1 MSGFRSFTLEM
12 PPFAGRTGRGVRV
25 AVVDSGVHGGHP
37 HVGGVA
43 GGVHIAPDGAEKRD
57 FTDRIGHGTA
67 VAAAIREKAP
77 DAEIWAVRVFGTR
90 LSTTATTL
98 VRAIEWAA
106 GRGVDLINLSLG
118 TQRPQ
123 HRSAMAAVVATAA
136 GRGSLVVSPAV
147 HEGREWL
154 PGCLPGTAGVEL
166 DRECARGELR
176 VSGAC
181 GGVAGRDGPAAS
193 ALRFRASGYPRP
205 IPGVSPELNLHG
217 VSFAA
222 ANVSG
227 FLARGLEGGAGVAR
241 LVGSLAG

>member
-1 MSGFRSFTLEM
+1 MSRFRSFTLEE
-12 PPFAGRTGRGVRV
+12 PPFAGMTGRGVRV

-43 GGVHIAPDGAEKRD
+43 GGIHIAPDGAEKRD

-77 DAEIWAVRVFGTR
+77 DAEIWAVRVFGAR
-90 LSTTATTL
+90 LSTTASTL
-98 VRAIEWAA
+98 FRAIEWAA

-118 TQRPQ
+118 TDRPE
-123 HRSAMAAVVATAA
+123 HRSAMAAVVGRAA

-166 DRECARGELR
+166 DRECAREELR
-176 VSGAC
+176 VGGTGGGGASGE
-181 GGVAGRDGPAAS
+181 GTAAP
-193 ALRFRASGYPRP
+193 ALRFHASGYPRP
-205 IPGVSPELNLHG
+205 IPGVSPELNLQG

-222 ANVSG
+222 ANVTG
-227 FLARGLEGGAGVAR
+227 FLARGLEGGTGPAR
-241 LVGSLAG
+241 LVASLAD